1 MCERCK
7 ELKHDILILNK
18 QLSDETLKRFEAEQ
32 KAEDLKVL
40 LGKRMDE

>member
-18 QLSDETLKRFEAEQ
+18 QLSDETLKRFEADKQYE
-32 KAEDLKVL
+32 ELRKVL
-40 LGKRMDE
+40 LHRK